1 METMV
6 KESHRVRHTK
16 VVIRGFIRGQL
27 VNPETGKIDGD
38 SGWVENSASNVGLT
52 ALAAWLGQQAG
63 SSGINYGAMATQTA
77 AFNMTQTDMVG
88 RTASFASLNLST
100 SGTCTTT
107 ATVSFSSTMLS
118 ASCNVGAAGLY
129 FASTGTGAQ
138 TNGLFCGQT
147 FATSQWNTNQ
157 NFNLTYQIR
166 FATA

>member
-1 METMV
+1 MSVNTEERRHPKHSRVVV
-6 KESHRVRHTK
+6 K
-16 VVIRGFIRGQL
+16 GFLRAQL
-27 VNPETGKIDGD
+27 VDGKTGRVEGD
-38 SGWVENSASNVGLT
+38 SGWKQNSLTNFGLT
-52 ALAAWLGQQAG
+52 ALAAWVGQAVG

-77 AFNMTQTDMVG
+77 AFNVTQTDMVG

-129 FASTGTGAQ
+129 YGNAAGSM
-138 TNGLFCGQT
+138 FCGQT